1 MIFLKQSTA
10 YTAKIGP
17 FIDDTDGK
25 TAETGLTLSQ
35 ADIRLSKNGGDIAQK
50 NESTACSHDEL
61 GYYDCPLDATDT
73 GTLGKLQ
80 LFVHESGALP
90 VFHEFMV
97 VTANVYDTLFST
109 DKLEVDVAQWLGQNC
124 AAVTNN
130 GVPEV
135 DITHIAGAAVATG
148 SAQLGVN
155 VVQVEGS
162 DATNQIRDSVVDDA
176 TRIDASAL
184 NALSA
189 KAPSK
194 SYLTGTANSD
204 GDIQADEATGN
215 FPGSVGSVAGAVG
228 SVTGAVG
235 SVTGNV
241 GGNVSGS
248 VGSVTGNVGGNVT
261 GSVGS
266 VAAGGITAASVA
278 TNAIDADALAADA
291 VTEIQS
297 GLALEA
303 TLTAIKGAGWTTE
316 TLVVLKGLV
325 DDLETRLT
333 ADRAGKLDNLD
344 TTISSRLATAGY
356 TAPDNASI
364 AAIKDKTDNLPT
376 DPAGQSAVEAAITAG
391 LATLNDLSGD
401 DIRDIVVYGTITIQQ
416 ALATIFDMIAGK
428 QSDCNTAT
436 PDVYDAVTGTVKR
449 LVLNLLDQYGNR
461 NAATLTF
468 TDLP

>member
-35 ADIRLSKNGGDIAQK
+35 ADLRLSKNGGDIAQK

-184 NALSA
+184 NTLSA

-194 SYLTGTANSD
+194 IYLTGTNNSD

-215 FPGSVGSVAGAVG
+215 YPGSVGSVAGAVG

-235 SVTGNV
+235 SVTGA
-241 GGNVSGS
+241 

-266 VAAGGITAASVA
+266 VAAGGITAASIA

-291 VTEIQS
+291 IAEINATVDTALTDIHLDHLLAAEYDPASKPGNAAALLNELVESDS
-297 GLALEA
+297 GVSRFTANALEQA
-303 TLTAIKGAGWTTE
+303 PSGTGAS
-316 TLVVLKGLV
+316 
-325 DDLETRLT
+325 
-333 ADRAGKLDNLD
+333 A
-344 TTISSRLATAGY
+344 
-356 TAPDNASI
+356 ASI
-364 AAIKDKTDNLPT
+364 AHAVWDEPRAGHTVSGSFGDVETTADIAAAVRDVSNASPAAGSLGEGVKNILTD
-376 DPAGQSAVEAAITAG
+376 
-391 LATLNDLSGD
+391 
-401 DIRDIVVYGTITIQQ
+401 
-416 ALATIFDMIAGK
+416 
-428 QSDCNTAT
+428 
-436 PDVYDAVTGTVKR
+436 TGTEGV
-449 LVLNLLDQYGNR
+449 LVADGSSSNS
-461 NAATLTF
+461 T
-468 TDLP
+468 

>member
-215 FPGSVGSVAGAVG
+215 FQGSVGSVAGAVG

-248 VGSVTGNVGGNVT
+248 VASVTGAVGSVTGNVGGNVT

-266 VAAGGITAASVA
+266 VAAGGITAASIA
-278 TNAIDADALAADA
+278 TDAIDADALAADA
-291 VTEIQS
+291 IAEINATVDTALTDIHLDHLLAAEYDPASKPGNAAALLNELVESDS
-297 GLALEA
+297 GVSRFTANALEQA
-303 TLTAIKGAGWTTE
+303 PSGTGAS
-316 TLVVLKGLV
+316 
-325 DDLETRLT
+325 
-333 ADRAGKLDNLD
+333 A
-344 TTISSRLATAGY
+344 
-356 TAPDNASI
+356 ASI
-364 AAIKDKTDNLPT
+364 AHAVWDEPRAGHTVSGSFGDVETTADIAAAVRDVSNASPAAGSLGEGVKNILTD
-376 DPAGQSAVEAAITAG
+376 
-391 LATLNDLSGD
+391 
-401 DIRDIVVYGTITIQQ
+401 
-416 ALATIFDMIAGK
+416 
-428 QSDCNTAT
+428 
-436 PDVYDAVTGTVKR
+436 TGTEGV
-449 LVLNLLDQYGNR
+449 LVADGSSSNS
-461 NAATLTF
+461 T
-468 TDLP
+468 

>member
-17 FIDDTDGK
+17 SIDDTDGK

-215 FPGSVGSVAGAVG
+215 FPGSVGRVAGAVG

-235 SVTGNV
+235 SVTGN
-241 GGNVSGS
+241 

-266 VAAGGITAASVA
+266 VAAGGITAASIA

-291 VTEIQS
+291 IAEINATVDTALTDIHLDHLLAAEYDPASKPGNAAALLNELVESDS
-297 GLALEA
+297 GVSRFTANALEQA
-303 TLTAIKGAGWTTE
+303 PSGTGAS
-316 TLVVLKGLV
+316 
-325 DDLETRLT
+325 
-333 ADRAGKLDNLD
+333 A
-344 TTISSRLATAGY
+344 
-356 TAPDNASI
+356 ASI
-364 AAIKDKTDNLPT
+364 AHAVWDEPRAGHTVSGSFGDVETTADIAAAVRDVSNASPAAGSLGEGVKNILTD
-376 DPAGQSAVEAAITAG
+376 
-391 LATLNDLSGD
+391 
-401 DIRDIVVYGTITIQQ
+401 
-416 ALATIFDMIAGK
+416 
-428 QSDCNTAT
+428 
-436 PDVYDAVTGTVKR
+436 TGTEGV
-449 LVLNLLDQYGNR
+449 LVADGSSSNS
-461 NAATLTF
+461 T
-468 TDLP
+468 